1 MRITNKYNL
10 PDVIVNAIKNDP
22 YTSGDCDISVTRLIS
37 PPRKVA
43 LEALHFKELE
53 EDASQRIWSLFG
65 QAMHVV
71 LERAETVADTEQRLS
86 IERCGWTISGQFDN
100 FDAIKG
106 TLTDYKVT
114 SVYSAKSKAH
124 TDYEAQLN
132 LLAHILR
139 CNGYTVN
146 SIQIVAI
153 LRDFSPCKLQRETN
167 YPTTPVQTIIFPLW
181 SEEKCE
187 NYIFERIR
195 LHQEART
202 RLPRCNDEECWKTP
216 DTYALMKE
224 NRKTAVKLFEDR
236 NEAATAY
243 NTACDKAKD
252 GEIYYIQ
259 KRPGRC
265 VRCEDYCPAKKFC
278 TQYQEYKAQLEKA
291 QAIEQQ

>member
-22 YTSGDCDISVTRLIS
+22 YNSGPCDISVTRLIA

-43 LEALHFKELE
+43 LEALHYKELE

-65 QAMHVV
+65 QAMHVI

-167 YPTTPVQTIIFPLW
+167 YPTTPVQTIFFPLW

-187 NYIFERIR
+187 EYIYERIR

-202 RLPRCNDEECWKTP
+202 KLPRCSDEETWKTP
-216 DTYALMKE
+216 DTYALMKD

-236 NEAATAY
+236 NEAVKAY
-243 NTACDKAKD
+243 NTACDKAKN
-252 GEIYYIQ
+252 EELYYVQI
-259 KRPGRC
+259 RPGRC
-265 VRCEDYCPAKKFC
+265 IRCEDYCPAKKFC
-278 TQYQEYKAQLEKA
+278 SQYQEYKAKLEKELA
-291 QAIEQQ
+291 EQQ